1 MKIKVKVNQ
10 DYQRLISNTII
21 KAGETAEFEFSEA
34 MEIVGAGFGEQVG
47 ELEEGKPA
55 KGAVK

>member
-10 DYQRLISNTII
+10 DYQRLISNEVI
-21 KAGETAEFEFSEA
+21 KSGTTAEFDVSEA

-47 ELEEGKPA
+47 DAIDDKQ